1 MVNLPVRTWVAALF
15 QGCNPFKNDP
25 PMTYSNFIL
34 VNESGTDLWINN
46 KRYHPN
52 AGDSGLFVQNGNH
65 ILLGSDAESSTVHP
79 FPSAVFL
86 KIEAYIDSAGVPKLI
101 YRQEPIV
108 NEKWVHEKL
117 DNFSSTY
124 SLIINKE
131 DLIK

>member
-1 MVNLPVRTWVAALF
+1 
-15 QGCNPFKNDP
+15 
-25 PMTYSNFIL
+25 MTYSNFIL

-46 KRYHPN
+46 KRYNPN
-52 AGDSGLFVQNGNH
+52 AADSGMYVQNRDYI
-65 ILLGSDAESSTVHP
+65 ILCGDAESSTVHP
-79 FPSAVFL
+79 FPSEVFL

-108 NEKWVHEKL
+108 NEKWVHKKL

-124 SLIINKE
+124 TLIIYKE